1 MSSLDIP
8 KLDILSSTMAGKYKN
23 LISTLAILAIIGVGI
38 SAFLFYQYQKT
49 QKELQTI
56 KKATT
61 ASQGASSDQ
70 LSKIVAEVGKIM
82 KLPEGEVPTM
92 ATISDISKLKEQ
104 AFFQNGKNGDI
115 LLVYNKAGK
124 AILYNPTEKKI
135 VEIAPVGSTGTPASS
150 PGASATRSP
159 SPTPTPTPFQPKIL
173 LRNGTMTPNLAAKVE
188 GEIKKVFPSV
198 IIVGKENAAR
208 NTYEK
213 TILVVLNQT
222 AKETAQNI
230 AKSLSAA
237 ISDLPSAEQKPLNA
251 DILIVVGKD
260 KI

>member
-8 KLDILSSTMAGKYKN
+8 KLDILSSSMAGKYKN
-23 LISTLAILAIIGVGI
+23 LISTLAVLAIVGVGI
-38 SAFLFYQYQKT
+38 SAFLFWQYQKT

-61 ASQGASSDQ
+61 ASQGANSDQ

-104 AFFQNGKNGDI
+104 AFFKNGKNGDI

-135 VEIAPVGSTGTPASS
+135 VEIAPVGSTGTPAGS
-150 PGASATRSP
+150 PGANPSP
-159 SPTPTPTPFQPKIL
+159 KSSPTPTPTPFQPKVL
-173 LRNGTMTPNLAAKVE
+173 LRNGTMTPNLAAKIE
-188 GEIKKVFPSV
+188 GEIKKAFPSV
-198 IIVGKENAAR
+198 IITGKENAAR

-213 TILVVLNQT
+213 TILVILNQT

-230 AKSLSAA
+230 AKNLNAA
-237 ISDLPSAEQKPLNA
+237 TSDLPSAEQKPLNT
-251 DILIVVGKD
+251 DILIVIGKD